1 MSKEIKIFKNEEF
14 GEVRTLL
21 INDEPYF
28 VGKDV
33 ASALGYNLTGKHVA
47 SEYIKKYCDEEDYVL
62 FDKNSPLL
70 QGSVLDYK
78 ILGQRGGYLINES
91 GLYSLVFE
99 SPLPTAKKFKRW
111 ITSEV
116 LPTIRKTGGYIQDN
130 RELEFIESYF
140 PYLPEQ
146 TKKDMVVGIINKK
159 NELQA
164 ENNKLKAINEE
175 NKPKVALAESITN
188 SDDLILV
195 GDMAKILKQNGI
207 NIGQNRLFSWL
218 RDNNYLC
225 SRKGDNWNMPTQ
237 YSMEL
242 GLFRVVE
249 RTVLDGENGI
259 KIVKTPKVTGKGQQY
274 FINKF
279 KNS

>member
-1 MSKEIKIFKNEEF
+1 M
-14 GEVRTLL
+14 
-21 INDEPYF
+21 
-28 VGKDV
+28 
-33 ASALGYNLTGKHVA
+33 
-47 SEYIKKYCDEEDYVL
+47 
-62 FDKNSPLL
+62 
-70 QGSVLDYK
+70 
-78 ILGQRGGYLINES
+78 
-91 GLYSLVFE
+91 FE

-130 RELEFIESYF
+130 RELEFIENYF
-140 PYLPEQ
+140 SYLPEQ
-146 TKKDMVVGIINKK
+146 TKQDMVVGIINKK

-164 ENNKLKAINEE
+164 ENNKLKAIHEE

-249 RTVLDGENGI
+249 RTVLDGKNGV

-279 KNS
+279 KNN

>member
-1 MSKEIKIFKNEEF
+1 MSKEIKLFKNEEF

-33 ASALGYNLTGKHVA
+33 ASALGYKDTKDAISKHV
-47 SEYIKKYCDEEDYVL
+47 DLED
-62 FDKNSPLL
+62 KT
-70 QGSVLDYK
+70 
-78 ILGQRGGYLINES
+78 IIQRGQFTSLEIPNRGLTVINES
-91 GLYSLVFE
+91 GLYSLVL
-99 SPLPTAKKFKRW
+99 SSKLSSAKKFKRW

-259 KIVKTPKVTGKGQQY
+259 KIVKTPKVTGKGQYY

>member
-1 MSKEIKIFKNEEF
+1 MSKEIKLFESEEF
-14 GEVRTLL
+14 GDVRTLL
-21 INDEPYF
+21 VNEEVWF

-33 ASALGYNLTGKHVA
+33 VSALGYELNDKTVA
-47 SEYIKKYCDEEDYVL
+47 SKYIKQYCDKEDYIL
-62 FDKNSPLL
+62 YDKNSRLF
-70 QGSVLDYK
+70 QEGVLDYK

-164 ENNKLKAINEE
+164 ENNKLKAIHEE

-274 FINKF
+274 FVNKF
-279 KNS
+279 TNS